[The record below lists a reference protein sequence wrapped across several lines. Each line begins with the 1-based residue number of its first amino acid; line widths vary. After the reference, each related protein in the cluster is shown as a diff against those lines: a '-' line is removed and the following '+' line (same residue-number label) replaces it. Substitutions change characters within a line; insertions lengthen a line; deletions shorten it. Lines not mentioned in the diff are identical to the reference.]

1 MLLCLRCLLKLLIA
15 LKQRL
20 HDLLCDEE
28 PLSQVFLRQ
37 IIKCPFQVV
46 LVVYQFNIESFTVKR
61 GVLLEEWALG
71 LLESRPES
79 ISESLVLSAG
89 LRIQMLFFLQQE
101 IVLGVLELKESS
113 LCRVK
118 L

>member
-46 LVVYQFNIESFTVKR
+46 LVVYQFNIKSFSVKR

-71 LLESRPES
+71 LLKSRPES

-101 IVLGVLELKESS
+101 IVLGILELKESS